1 MSISTGLI
9 ALVALAYM
17 AILFAI
23 AFYGDRRSATV
34 SPRMRS
40 TVYSLSLAVYCSSW
54 TFFGSVG
61 QAAEQI
67 WSFLPIYIGPILLL
81 DYQQAREHHLNR

>member
-1 MSISTGLI
+1 MSISTGLV

-17 AILFAI
+17 ALLFAI
-23 AFYGDRRSATV
+23 AFYGDRRGTTV

-81 DYQQAREHHLNR
+81 KIGRAHV

>member
-1 MSISTGLI
+1 LRWLI
-9 ALVALAYM
+9 WQF
-17 AILFAI
+17 LFAI
-23 AFYGDRRSATV
+23 AFYGDRRSTTV

-67 WSFLPIYIGPILLL
+67 WVLFTHYIGPILLL
-81 DYQQAREHHLNR
+81 TLAPWVLKKMVIISKQE

>member
-1 MSISTGLI
+1 MSVSTGLI
-9 ALVALAYM
+9 ALVALGYM

-23 AFYGDRRSATV
+23 AFYGDRRTTPM

-81 DYQQAREHHLNR
+81 TFAP